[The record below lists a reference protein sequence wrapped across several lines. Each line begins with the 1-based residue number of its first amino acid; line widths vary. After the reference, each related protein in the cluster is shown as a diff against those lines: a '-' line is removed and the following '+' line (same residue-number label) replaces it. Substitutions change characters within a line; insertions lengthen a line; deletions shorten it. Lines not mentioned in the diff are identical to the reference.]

1 MLCSTKRNSLGAF
14 VSVAVFTAA
23 AGTLTAFAPASAQAQ
38 TTIVGSARDR
48 VVTSDGTIQDL
59 AAMRVGFSNSAP
71 AGGRSAVFVFLL
83 PAIAPGTLFTSANLD
98 LFLISTIVPGG
109 ISYNVD
115 LYGLRLNP
123 PTGTSP
129 VASGD
134 YFSGP
139 LDTTDATLI
148 QDNFAFV
155 GSPNGF
161 LSTNA
166 AGDAALLR
174 FINSQIG
181 AGAPV
186 NSQLLFR
193 LSPDLASDPDAGG
206 FDFQSGDPAS
216 PAANRPVLTLGTTP
230 LQVIPEPGT
239 LALLLTGVAGA
250 AGLRG
255 TRCRR
260 RRCAS

>member
-1 MLCSTKRNSLGAF
+1 MPPSSKGPPGRRAGGAF
-14 VSVAVFTAA
+14 VAA
-23 AGTLTAFAPASAQAQ
+23 LAFVTAFAQAPAQAQ
-38 TTIVGSARDR
+38 TTIIGSLRDR

-59 AAMRVGFSNSAP
+59 ATMRVGFSNSAP

-98 LFLISTIVPGG
+98 LFLINTIIPGG

-115 LYGLRLNP
+115 LYGLRLNA

-134 YFSGP
+134 YFAGP
-139 LDTTDATLI
+139 LDATDATLI
-148 QDNFAFV
+148 QDNFAVV

-166 AGDAALLR
+166 AGDSALLS
-174 FINSQIG
+174 FINAWVAG
-181 AGAPV
+181 GAPA

-193 LSPDLASDPDAGG
+193 LSPDIASDPDAGG
-206 FDFQSGDPAS
+206 FDFQSGDDPAS

-239 LALLLTGVAGA
+239 ASLLLA
-250 AGLRG
+250 AGGVFGLLRH
-255 TRCRR
+255 RR
-260 RRCAS
+260 RAARAAA